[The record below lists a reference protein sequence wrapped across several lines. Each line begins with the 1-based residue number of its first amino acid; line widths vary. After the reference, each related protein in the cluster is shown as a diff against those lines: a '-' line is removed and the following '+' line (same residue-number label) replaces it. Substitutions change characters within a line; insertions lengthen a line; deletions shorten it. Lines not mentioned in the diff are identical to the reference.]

1 MLSSLLNP
9 PPTTLPLL
17 QSYKNPYTSKHLHF
31 RAEDGDSVVLRQL
44 GFYVGVYNKSNI
56 KTSEVRR
63 KLKVSDD
70 NDLNSEFDLLELS
83 IIDQIIKLRF
93 KIRQV

>member
-1 MLSSLLNP
+1 MPP
-9 PPTTLPLL
+9 PPTTLPFL
-17 QSYKNPYTSKHLHF
+17 QPYKNPYTSKHLHF